1 MNRPVP
7 VPRFATLA
15 TLAALSAPA
24 ACGGGSASPSGDD
37 GGATDAPSGTDAPS
51 SSGDG
56 STPDGGSHDGATSE
70 ASQGDAGTGDGGGTT
85 DAPSSESGSDAA
97 MGPHPIAI
105 IMMENHGYSDIIGD
119 TTDAPYIN
127 GLATGYASATMWT
140 DVNHPSLPNYL
151 ALTSGSFYNDP
162 QDCIPTWATPTGDCT
177 FDAPDT
183 SLADQLTTAGITWK
197 AYAEDLP
204 SVCDTKDSFTGNYDV
219 NHVPF
224 LYYDHVVQTASECN
238 LIVPYTQLATDI
250 AADALPTFV
259 WITPNLIDD
268 MHDGTIADGDTFLSG
283 VIPKIQ
289 ATSWY
294 KSGGS
299 IIVTWDEGETEEQIV
314 AIVVSLAN
322 AGHGAF
328 ATPGNHF
335 GTLRGIEEVYG
346 LKLLGSAADATNGDV
361 EPLLQ

>member
-1 MNRPVP
+1 MKRI
-7 VPRFATLA
+7 ATLS
-15 TLAALSAPA
+15 TLAILA
-24 ACGGGSASPSGDD
+24 AAGCGGGSASPSGDD
-37 GGATDAPSGTDAPS
+37 GGAADGASGGDSPGSAS
-51 SSGDG
+51 DG
-56 STPDGGSHDGATSE
+56 STRGDGGGATHDAATADGSTSDGASG
-70 ASQGDAGTGDGGGTT
+70 GDGGTT
-85 DAPSSESGSDAA
+85 DASGAESGNDAA
-97 MGPHPIAI
+97 VGPHPIMI
-105 IMMENHGYSDIIGD
+105 IMMENHGYHDIIGD

-127 GLATGYASATMWT
+127 GLATSYASATMWM

-151 ALTSGSFYNDP
+151 ALTSGSFYSDP

-204 SVCDTKDSFTGNYDV
+204 SACDTKDAFTGNYDV

-224 LYYDHVVQTASECN
+224 FYYDHVVQTPAECN
-238 LIVPYTQLATDI
+238 AVVPYTQLATDL

-268 MHDGTIADGDTFLSG
+268 MHDGTIADGDGFLSSL
-283 VIPKIQ
+283 IPMIQ

-314 AIVVSLAN
+314 AIVVSQAN
-322 AGHGAF
+322 AGKGAF
-328 ATPGNHF
+328 ATAGNHF
-335 GTLRGIEEVYG
+335 GTLRGIEETYG
-346 LKLLGSAADATNGDV
+346 LTLLGSAADPSNGDLK
-361 EPLLQ
+361 PLLQ